1 MNNFK
6 NKICMQDSG
15 IVFAL
20 SVFGTAVISLV
31 LAFVMAAAKD
41 FLSNEKTLQWVSGI
55 VAQLIIIGSVVG
67 YSVYKKINLPTAVGA
82 KNPLKLWQIP
92 LLLVLAF
99 AVLCFMLPVQMLVSD
114 TLVNAGLKVPVG
126 VVVESTGDL
135 VIALVVAAA
144 MPAFCEETLYRGFL
158 CNSFA
163 KPGKKVDLSAVLVSS
178 AFFSI
183 MHMSPW
189 QTIHPFA
196 LGCVIATVYLAT
208 RSIWSAVI
216 LHFANN
222 SLVLL
227 LGYLLKGSFEAF
239 IMANWWWIMLVALAT
254 IVPILWLFVKKA
266 HVLEDATQET
276 MALRTLDRNKS
287 LSFFTAGGVFCL
299 FMWVFVVIG

>member
-1 MNNFK
+1 
-6 NKICMQDSG
+6 MQDSG

-67 YSVYKKINLPTAVGA
+67 YSVYKKINLPTEVGA

-114 TLVNAGLKVPVG
+114 TLVNAGLKVPAG

-299 FMWVFVVIG
+299 FMWVFVIIG

>member
-1 MNNFK
+1 
-6 NKICMQDSG
+6 MQDSG